1 MPRRLESRHQV
12 NRTQPIHN
20 KITFSSYTRIITHAT
35 PSHYIT
41 LHPLNVHH
49 TTPSLI
55 TLPSSWHS
63 SYLTL
68 PPFITSYRIISSR
81 DDVYWLKGDMLNS
94 QDFNRS
100 NVRDACSVVLLADRE
115 NLTVIDQDNLDTGAL
130 FAYLALEKH
139 MPKSVFFTIELIFES
154 NISSL
159 NSRSVVGGWC
169 QLLSHSCLMTLIAP
183 TLV

>member
-1 MPRRLESRHQV
+1 MLYVGIRGREMPRRLESRHQV

-68 PPFITSYRIISSR
+68 PPFITSYRIISSP
-81 DDVYWLKGDMLNS
+81 DDVYWLYPLS
-94 QDFNRS
+94 S
-100 NVRDACSVVLLADRE
+100 H
-115 NLTVIDQDNLDTGAL
+115 
-130 FAYLALEKH
+130 H
-139 MPKSVFFTIELIFES
+139 MTSHHITSHHPTPSHHTTL
-154 NISSL
+154 SSL
-159 NSRSVVGGWC
+159 NASSVLATMCIGST
-169 QLLSHSCLMTLIAP
+169 LSHHIT
-183 TLV
+183 